1 MTDKQKRFCDE
12 YLVDCNGTRAYK
24 AAYPNV
30 KSDASAA
37 TASGRLLRN
46 VEVSSYIAEGQKKI
60 KSKLTADADEV
71 REFFTAIMR
80 SRTEETK
87 DRVRSAEALAK
98 CHGMFTEKVTVSVV
112 SQQTIDEME
121 ALVHDE
127 ERSD

>member
-46 VEVSSYIAEGQKKI
+46 VEVSSSRKKVSE
-60 KSKLTADADEV
+60 KFTPAD
-71 REFFTAIMR
+71 IMIR
-80 SRTEETK
+80 SSLMYRHLKEI
-87 DRVRSAEALAK
+87 
-98 CHGMFTEKVTVSVV
+98 
-112 SQQTIDEME
+112 Q
-121 ALVHDE
+121 
-127 ERSD
+127 